1 MQQEVYNTVHVF
13 ITKTNKFKGQAPFWS
28 QSTSKSLVLTL
39 EINCNSFFFFFFSA
53 SPPVL
58 CKISRQELR
67 LAQRG
72 LTEAAASR
80 RLIRQR
86 FCSLLG
92 VCSVLNTK
100 TAHKVGSEGM
110 SLSNLNAVSL
120 PYIM

>member
-13 ITKTNKFKGQAPFWS
+13 ITKTSKFKGQAPFWS
-28 QSTSKSLVLTL
+28 QSTTKSLVLTL
-39 EINCNSFFFFFFSA
+39 EINCNSFFFFFSA

-58 CKISRQELR
+58 CKISRRELR

-80 RLIRQR
+80 RLVRQR

-110 SLSNLNAVSL
+110 SLPSLKAVSL
-120 PYIM
+120 PYIT